1 MFLLI
6 PCNYRCVL
14 NLDSHDVHRDKPQVR
29 IPLEKVGV
37 VGIRMPVSFTSFRGK
52 RVVLLPVFEV
62 FVDLP
67 TMRRGIHASRSYE
80 VIAEVFSEFVKSSYR
95 IEDLCAS
102 ISTRLLERHEEA
114 TRTEVRAKAEAVVDR
129 TTPVTRIETYEPYTI
144 FARAITRLNNS
155 EVNTKRIIGARA
167 IGITACP
174 CVKESMDTLFA
185 NKLLEN
191 GSNSLTKQQ
200 TEELL
205 CDPPTGTHMQRCVG
219 SILMDSPDG
228 YNIDLTDIIRI
239 IEESTSAPTYELL
252 KRPDELEM
260 VTKALEN
267 PRFVEDSIR
276 YMAKGILETYAD
288 LPDAT
293 HLSMRMRSAESIHKH
308 DMVAVRR
315 ATLGELRNELQA
327 GNKKSA
333 DDQ

>member
-1 MFLLI
+1 LE
-6 PCNYRCVL
+6 P
-14 NLDSHDVHRDKPQVR
+14 HDVHRDRPKVR

-37 VGIRMPVSFTSFRGK
+37 VGIRMPVSFTTFRGK

-95 IEDLCAS
+95 IEDLCAA

-114 TRTEVRAKAEAVVDR
+114 TRTEVRARAEAVVDR

-144 FARAITRLNNS
+144 FARAVTKLGNS
-155 EVNTKRIIGARA
+155 QVTTKRVVGARA
-167 IGITACP
+167 VGITACP
-174 CVKESMDTLFA
+174 CVKESMDALFA
-185 NKLLEN
+185 NKILEN
-191 GSNSLTKQQ
+191 GSHSLTKEQ
-200 TEELL
+200 TKNLL
-205 CDPPTGTHMQRCVG
+205 RDPPTGTHMQRCIG
-219 SILMDSPDG
+219 SILMDSPQG
-228 YNIDLTDIIRI
+228 YNVDLTDIIRI

-276 YMAKGILETYAD
+276 YMVKGILETYAE
-288 LPDAT
+288 LPGPT
-293 HLSMRMRSAESIHKH
+293 RVSMRMRSAESIHKH
-308 DMVAVRR
+308 DMVAERQ
-315 ATLGELRNELQA
+315 ATLGELRIEMEASNE
-327 GNKKSA
+327 KS
-333 DDQ
+333 DDEQ